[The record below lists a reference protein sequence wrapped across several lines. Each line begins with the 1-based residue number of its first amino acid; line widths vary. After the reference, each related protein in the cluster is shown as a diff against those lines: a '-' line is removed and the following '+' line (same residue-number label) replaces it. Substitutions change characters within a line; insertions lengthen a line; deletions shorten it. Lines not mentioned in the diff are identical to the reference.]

1 MDIAQLS
8 TAIAM
13 QNTNLKVDIAVMK
26 MGKDVVEQ
34 NGAGMV
40 EMMKQLELSIHPHI
54 GSNIDVTL

>member
-8 TAIAM
+8 TTMAM
-13 QNTNLKVDIAVMK
+13 QNTSLEIGIAIMK

-34 NGAGMV
+34 NGTEMLH
-40 EMMKQLELSIHPHI
+40 MMKQMELSINPHI

>member
-8 TAIAM
+8 TAMAM
-13 QNTNLKVDIAVMK
+13 QNTSVQVGIAVMN

-34 NGAGMV
+34 NGAGMIQ
-40 EMMKQLELSIHPHI
+40 MMKQMELSINPHI

>member
-8 TAIAM
+8 TTMAM
-13 QNTNLKVDIAVMK
+13 QNTNLQVGITVMK

-34 NGAGMV
+34 NGLGMIQ
-40 EMMKQLELSIHPHI
+40 MMKQMELSINPHI